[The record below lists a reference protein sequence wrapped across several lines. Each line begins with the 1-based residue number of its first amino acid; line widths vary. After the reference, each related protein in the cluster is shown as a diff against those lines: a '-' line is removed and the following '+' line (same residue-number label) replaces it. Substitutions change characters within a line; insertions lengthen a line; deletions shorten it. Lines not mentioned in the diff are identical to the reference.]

1 MRLDVGA
8 GVVDELGALQE
19 RVKAAFDP
27 LGVLN
32 PGRMEGGA

>member
-1 MRLDVGA
+1 LHPLVGP
-8 GVVDELGALQE
+8 LGDLHR

-32 PGRMEGGA
+32 FGRMHDGI

>member
-1 MRLDVGA
+1 LHR
-8 GVVDELGALQE
+8 

-32 PGRMEGGA
+32 FGRMHDGI